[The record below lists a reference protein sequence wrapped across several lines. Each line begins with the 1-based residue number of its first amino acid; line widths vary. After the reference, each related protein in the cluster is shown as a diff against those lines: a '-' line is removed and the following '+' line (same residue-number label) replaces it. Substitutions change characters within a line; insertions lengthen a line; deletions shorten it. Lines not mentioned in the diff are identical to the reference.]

1 MGAWPPVGARSLE
14 LMGGQMVIRHV
25 RFLYLC
31 CFSSL
36 LMLVFA

>member
-1 MGAWPPVGARSLE
+1 MGVWSPGGARSLE
-14 LMGGQMVIRHV
+14 LIGGQMVIRHL
-25 RFLYLC
+25 RFVYLC